1 MVFSLVIIGIFVA
14 VSIYFY
20 FRAESLYRQLL
31 LVKKETTQVKKES
44 KQMVDSIAV
53 IAKKNEDFVRA
64 RYQRIKDLVSDQAEL
79 ELLLPLINNY
89 SMIFRESLRGKGQ
102 LHKIVKKCCDS
113 YQQGHYKQLTTH
125 IAKQDVK
132 IKRAWGGNNFNGF
145 VSFIEATLIEHE
157 TKLIPSSE
165 QNS

>member
-31 LVKKETTQVKKES
+31 IVKKDAAHAKKES

-53 IAKKNEDFVRA
+53 IAKKNEEFSVA
-64 RYQRIKDLVSDQAEL
+64 RYKRIKELVSDPAEL
-79 ELLLPLINNY
+79 ELLLPLVNNF

-102 LHKIVKKCCDS
+102 LHKVAKKCCDS
-113 YQQGHYKQLTTH
+113 YKPGHYKQLTTH
-125 IAKQDVK
+125 IAKQDAQ
-132 IKRAWGGNNFNGF
+132 IKRVWSSNNLSGF
-145 VSFIEATLIEHE
+145 IAFIEAMLIEHE
-157 TKLIPSSE
+157 TKLIPSSDK
-165 QNS
+165 